1 MFSKAFCLKE
11 KKNKKT
17 NSPQLLHQ
25 SVLSL
30 RWLKKQPCC
39 NVLTGYQRM
48 FNGPE
53 RGNAERLSG
62 VHVAAGVQDWKRPP
76 NQLQRSAV

>member
-1 MFSKAFCLKE
+1 MKNLLPQK
-11 KKNKKT
+11 KKKQKNKQSSTITPKCIKSEMVKKT
-17 NSPQLLHQ
+17 
-25 SVLSL
+25 
-30 RWLKKQPCC
+30 QPCC